1 MRPLSKAMLLVA
13 GVHAAA
19 ITSLPAYAQTPQPV
33 PYNTPQVPY
42 GQATPAPGPTTPQA
56 PLRAGSD
63 VIYLKGGGILRG
75 TIVDAIPNA
84 QARIQLATGEIATV
98 PWQQIDKIE
107 QSRQGPPAAT
117 TPPAPAPTQPPAPPA
132 PPPPPSAIVPV
143 HVDGPDGAELQQDAG
158 KDDWKTVCQVP
169 CDKQLPTGGHYRI
182 MGEGIRASGDFTLH
196 ADAGQ
201 RETITV
207 SGGSKNLHT
216 LGIVGIVVGSTLT
229 GLGLLTVLV
238 GYGIQSSYNLDRSL
252 TAGNT
257 TTNTNDGSG
266 TLAVGWAMT
275 LVGLAA
281 GIGGLVL
288 TLNNSKTSVSQD
300 VSGSAGATGA
310 ANPEAFKP
318 TPTWKEASV
327 LERAAPPIL
336 GIPVFGGSF

>member
-1 MRPLSKAMLLVA
+1 MRALTKAMLLVA

-19 ITSLPAYAQTPQPV
+19 VATIPAYAQTPQPV

-42 GQATPAPGPTTPQA
+42 GQTAPAPSPTPQA
-56 PLRAGSD
+56 PLRPGSD

-107 QSRQGPPAAT
+107 QSRSAPPAGT
-117 TPPAPAPTQPPAPPA
+117 TPPAPAPTQPPGPPA
-132 PPPPPSAIVPV
+132 PPPPPSAIIAV

-158 KDDWKTVCQVP
+158 NDDWKTVCQVP
-169 CDKQLPTGGHYRI
+169 CDKQLPTGRNYRI

-216 LGIVGIVVGSTLT
+216 LGIVGIVLGSTVA
-229 GLGLLTVLV
+229 GIGLLTVLG
-238 GYGIQSSYNLDRSL
+238 GYAIQAGYNSDRALGIPNS
-252 TAGNT
+252 
-257 TTNTNDGSG
+257 NDGSG
-266 TLAVGWAMT
+266 TIAVGWTMT

-288 TLNNSKTSVSQD
+288 TLNNSKTTVSQD
-300 VSGSAGATGA
+300 VSAGAGATGL

-318 TPTWKEASV
+318 TPTWKEAGV
-327 LERAAPPIL
+327 LDRAAPPIFGL
-336 GIPVFGGSF
+336 PLFGGSF